1 MRDKFNQQLEKLNQ
15 DLIEMGGLIE
25 NSIAGAVTA
34 ITSND
39 KELAKKILE
48 ADSDINHKEREIEGL
63 CLNLILKQQ
72 PVASDLRLI
81 SAALKMITDMERI
94 GDQAS
99 DICEIEL
106 TSEFI
111 ANAQMPDPIK
121 DMAKHAINMVNMS
134 IEAFVKKDMQMAQGV
149 KEEDEIVDNL
159 FRLMRS
165 DLIESIRQNTSGDE
179 QAIDVFMIAKYL
191 EKIADHAVNVAGWVI
206 FSMTGEHIDKIINS

>member
-63 CLNLILKQQ
+63 CLNLLLKQQ

>member
-63 CLNLILKQQ
+63 CLNLLLKQQ

-106 TSEFI
+106 TSECI
-111 ANAQMPDPIK
+111 ANAQMPAPIK

-206 FSMTGEHIDKIINS
+206 FSMTGEHIDKTINS

>member
-1 MRDKFNQQLEKLNQ
+1 MSFFTLCIQNSHYFENFSSFFSLLSKNIPNFAL
-15 DLIEMGGLIE
+15 GL
-25 NSIAGAVTA
+25 S
-34 ITSND
+34 
-39 KELAKKILE
+39 K
-48 ADSDINHKEREIEGL
+48 
-63 CLNLILKQQ
+63 
-72 PVASDLRLI
+72 PVLPCHCP
-81 SAALKMITDMERI
+81 TRI
-94 GDQAS
+94 GHRH
-99 DICEIEL
+99 
-106 TSEFI
+106 
-111 ANAQMPDPIK
+111 PIK